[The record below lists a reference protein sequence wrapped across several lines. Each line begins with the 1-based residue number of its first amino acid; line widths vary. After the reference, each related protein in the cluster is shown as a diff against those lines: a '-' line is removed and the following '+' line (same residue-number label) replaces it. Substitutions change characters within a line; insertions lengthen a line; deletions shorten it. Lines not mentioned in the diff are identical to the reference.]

1 MIIATTPKPKPK
13 NAQIIDSKPAVL
25 AKIIYAAIVRYI
37 KAENARNRDKKANFA
52 LDSDRIRRYISDND
66 NCQ

>member
-1 MIIATTPKPKPK
+1 MTNPSKTKLKPKD
-13 NAQIIDSKPAVL
+13 QRVIDSKPVQL
-25 AKIIYAAIVRYI
+25 AKIMYAAIVRYT

-52 LDSDRIRRYISDND
+52 LDSSRARSYVMDND